1 MLIEEGPLQQH
12 VGVHHMSD
20 TFRLPRVGTVDEPL
34 RLAVLISG
42 SGSGMEALLRHQA
55 AARLAGG
62 CYHQTAVVIS
72 NVADVRGLARATEH
86 GIPAEVIT
94 LPAGDNPS
102 ERRVAHEQTLHTRLC
117 EWGIDA
123 VILSGYMRIL
133 TNGFVSKWEGRLL
146 NIHPSLLPDFP
157 GAHAH
162 RDVLEAGVD
171 TTGCTVHFVDMGVD
185 SGTIIALRAVP
196 VEPEDDEDSLSE
208 RVKQAEHRLYP
219 MVIDAFCEG
228 RLQITNGQVEIV

>member
-1 MLIEEGPLQQH
+1 MLIGVGRLQQH
-12 VGVHHMSD
+12 VVVHHMSD

-55 AARLAGG
+55 ATRFAGG
-62 CYHQTAVVIS
+62 CCHQTTVVIS
-72 NVADVRGLARATEH
+72 NVADVKGLARAIEH
-86 GIPAEVIT
+86 DTPSEVIV
-94 LPAGDNPS
+94 LPAGDNSS
-102 ERRVAHEQTLHTRLC
+102 ERRVAHEQAIHVRLC
-117 EWGIDA
+117 ELGIEA

-133 TNGFVSKWEGRLL
+133 TNDFVRKWQGRLL

-185 SGTIIALRAVP
+185 SGTIIAQRAVP
-196 VEPEDDEDSLSE
+196 VEPEDDENSLSE
-208 RVKQAEHRLYP
+208 RVKQVEHRLYP

-228 RLQITNGQVEIV
+228 RLQISNGQVEIA